1 MKMTPWQ
8 LVRTWL
14 HLFFVGVRR
23 RMVLGARVVVF
34 DGDKV
39 LMIRHT
45 YSPGWHFPGGGVEL
59 GETAETAVVRELAEE
74 TGVFVEGRPRLHG
87 LFAHFKSFPGDH
99 IALFVI
105 DKWTRPV
112 IPAPNREI
120 VEQDF
125 FPLDALPEG
134 TGAGV
139 RERLLEVKEGAPPAG
154 HWV

>member
-1 MKMTPWQ
+1 MPRLVQLTRWLIQRYWRMTRALTMGAQ
-8 LVRTWL
+8 GMVFDDQGRVLLVR
-14 HLFFVGVRR
+14 HGY
-23 RMVLGARVVVF
+23 
-34 DGDKV
+34 
-39 LMIRHT
+39 H
-45 YSPGWHFPGGGVEL
+45 PGWHFPGGGVEL

-74 TGVFVEGRPRLHG
+74 TGVLVEGRPRLHG

-139 RERLLEVKEGAPPAG
+139 RERLLEVKQGAPPAG